1 MCYIYS
7 SGICSYS
14 WNPVQLFKVP
24 KEVHSVCYLFILLLV
39 VWRSFCI
46 LRSYSFQICTC
57 LIFFNKML
65 DLLLGFSQLIKQ
77 PSCHIV
83 EGIVLLPPGLES
95 HVLPATP
102 CLGSIL
108 HEPNHVRSSQNCKM
122 QSGRVRCFRL
132 PADEPKHDS
141 PTGRPE
147 TAGEVLNDERCWAGA
162 AAGSLHTFWSG
173 AWTILAS
180 GNSETAVRQSR
191 CYACM
196 PLAVEHRVCCM
207 MVYGQLAILLI

>member
-1 MCYIYS
+1 
-7 SGICSYS
+7 
-14 WNPVQLFKVP
+14 
-24 KEVHSVCYLFILLLV
+24 
-39 VWRSFCI
+39 
-46 LRSYSFQICTC
+46 
-57 LIFFNKML
+57 ML

-108 HEPNHVRSSQNCKM
+108 HEPNHVRSSQN
-122 QSGRVRCFRL
+122 
-132 PADEPKHDS
+132 
-141 PTGRPE
+141 GRPE

-173 AWTILAS
+173 A
-180 GNSETAVRQSR
+180 
-191 CYACM
+191 
-196 PLAVEHRVCCM
+196 
-207 MVYGQLAILLI
+207 

>member
-1 MCYIYS
+1 M
-7 SGICSYS
+7 
-14 WNPVQLFKVP
+14 LF
-24 KEVHSVCYLFILLLV
+24 VHSVTGCLKELL
-39 VWRSFCI
+39 
-46 LRSYSFQICTC
+46 YSEIIF
-57 LIFFNKML
+57 LPNLHLLNFFFNKML

-122 QSGRVRCFRL
+122 QSGRVRRFRL

-141 PTGRPE
+141 PNGRPE

-173 AWTILAS
+173 A
-180 GNSETAVRQSR
+180 
-191 CYACM
+191 
-196 PLAVEHRVCCM
+196 
-207 MVYGQLAILLI
+207 